1 MTLGELLKAKR
12 NAAKFTLEELSELAD
27 VSKSYLHA
35 IENGESFPS
44 IYICAKLS
52 LALNVSVQ
60 AMALSVITNP
70 VESKTSEPE
79 NV

>member
-1 MTLGELLKAKR
+1 MTLSELLKAKR
-12 NAAKFTLEELSELAD
+12 NAAQLSLDELSALSG

-35 IENGESFPS
+35 VENNESCPS

-60 AMALSVITNP
+60 AMALSVITNT
-70 VESKTSEPE
+70 VASKTSEPE
-79 NV
+79 ND

>member
-1 MTLGELLKAKR
+1 MTLGELLKSKR
-12 NAAKFTLEELSELAD
+12 NAAQLSLDELSALSG

-35 IENGESFPS
+35 VENNESCPS

-60 AMALSVITNP
+60 AMALSVITNT
-70 VESKTSEPE
+70 VASKTSESE